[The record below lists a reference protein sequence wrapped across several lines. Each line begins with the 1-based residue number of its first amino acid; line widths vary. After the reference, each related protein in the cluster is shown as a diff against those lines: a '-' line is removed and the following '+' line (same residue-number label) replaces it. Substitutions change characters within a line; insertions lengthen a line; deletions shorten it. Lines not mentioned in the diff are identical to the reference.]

1 MLANAVMRE
10 EVLLVLII
18 IWKNCLFMNADGLY
32 LIGILLLLLAGLS
45 GSTRISGKK
54 YAWSMPYEKIVSRE

>member
-1 MLANAVMRE
+1 M
-10 EVLLVLII
+10 
-18 IWKNCLFMNADGLY
+18 FMSADGLH

-54 YAWSMPYEKIVSRE
+54 YAGSMPYEKIVTRG